1 MPSSL
6 NLKPVI
12 SAAGLFCAL
21 ALCVSAPALAQY
33 QVLEVAPGE
42 EPAADTFPLTDAESE
57 TGSDAAITAP
67 EEGEENN
74 AEPAEIPSSIVPDP
88 LPETPIDLPA
98 SPEPAAD
105 IAALAVPDY
114 TFQAVKSADGTI
126 TLKGNAPASVLQA
139 MLALEE
145 LPVNIGR
152 FTMNSA
158 APEGFAEAA
167 MAGLHALASFQTGQI
182 VLRDG
187 QWLLSGNAPTDAVST
202 AAIAGLEA
210 STPGVSWN
218 TLIRAPSAVAV
229 CRDEVAAY
237 MSGKA
242 ILFPS
247 GGTTPTP
254 ASLDLLPGLTE
265 RLAICP
271 DAPVY
276 VEGHTDADGTA
287 QANLGLSIHRA
298 EAVVD
303 ALVGL
308 GVDPARLYAVGYGA
322 SLPVASNTT
331 ADGKRQNRRI
341 VFAFEDIAQP
351 LP

>member
-1 MPSSL
+1 MPSSQ
-6 NLKPVI
+6 NLKPVL

-21 ALCVSAPALAQY
+21 ALCVNAPALGQY

-42 EPAADTFPLTDAESE
+42 EPAADAIREPE
-57 TGSDAAITAP
+57 TGSDATIAAP
-67 EEGEENN
+67 EKDIEENDT
-74 AEPAEIPSSIVPDP
+74 EPAETSPGIA
-88 LPETPIDLPA
+88 LPETPIDPPA
-98 SPEPAAD
+98 TPEPAAD
-105 IAALAVPDY
+105 TAALAVPDY
-114 TFQAVKSADGTI
+114 TFQAVKGADGTI

-145 LPVNIGR
+145 LSVNIGR
-152 FTMNSA
+152 FTMNPA
-158 APEGFAEAA
+158 APEGFAETA

-187 QWLLSGNAPTDAVST
+187 QWLLSGNASTDAVST
-202 AAIAGLEA
+202 AAIAALEA
-210 STPGVSWN
+210 ETPGVSWN

-237 MSGKA
+237 MNGKA

-247 GGTTPTP
+247 GGTAPTP

-287 QANLGLSIHRA
+287 EANLALSIHRA

-303 ALVGL
+303 ALIGL